1 MQFQSEKKGIASVL
15 GLGDDQA
22 LREICEW
29 TVFDEKMKKEEM
41 KMPTVILEENENDLK
56 MEEWN
61 NIPLPVISTIKILIQ
76 CIKNLEK
83 VYFSV
88 THEHK
93 VRSELIV
100 KKFKQH
106 EAVQVDKEDQ
116 MKKFINKLMDRN
128 VEILDRFKFQTTDQI
143 QKLQEAEKKLRNN
156 IMTDKEYYDQRFEEF
171 TKEETMKQW
180 TQELL

>member
-61 NIPLPVISTIKILIQ
+61 NIPLPVISTIKILI
-76 CIKNLEK
+76 
-83 VYFSV
+83 
-88 THEHK
+88 
-93 VRSELIV
+93 
-100 KKFKQH
+100 
-106 EAVQVDKEDQ
+106 
-116 MKKFINKLMDRN
+116 
-128 VEILDRFKFQTTDQI
+128 
-143 QKLQEAEKKLRNN
+143 
-156 IMTDKEYYDQRFEEF
+156 
-171 TKEETMKQW
+171 
-180 TQELL
+180 